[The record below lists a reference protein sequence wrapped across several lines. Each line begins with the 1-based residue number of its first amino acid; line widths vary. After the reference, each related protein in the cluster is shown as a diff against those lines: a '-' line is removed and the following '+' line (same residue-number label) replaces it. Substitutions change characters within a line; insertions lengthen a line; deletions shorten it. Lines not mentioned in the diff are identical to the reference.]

1 MSDFPSGFPGR
12 APDVVGE
19 AEIAIRT
26 TPEEM
31 LEFILDV
38 ERYKAVDSKI
48 GTIHWVRRSPDGRE
62 VTFRFTPRLG
72 PLPPVVRSTQRV
84 TRVGDDGVSI
94 TAVPSP
100 IDRLARFHGSMN
112 VIQADGGVL
121 VRRRLEFW
129 LVRPLRGVLGPV
141 LRRFLSRDVPA
152 ELAAVRSVLEGDA

>member
-1 MSDFPSGFPGR
+1 MTVSPGDLPER

-19 AEIAIRT
+19 AQLRIRS
-26 TPEEM
+26 TPDEV

-38 ERYKAVDSKI
+38 ERYKSVDSKI
-48 GTIHWVRRSPDGRE
+48 GTIHWVRRSANGRA

-84 TRVGDDGVSI
+84 ARVGDDAVSI
-94 TAVPSP
+94 SPVPSP
-100 IDRLARFHGSMN
+100 IDRLARFHGSMQ
-112 VIQADGGVL
+112 VTQTDDGVL

-141 LRRFLSRDVPA
+141 LQRFLDRDVPA
-152 ELAAVRSVLEGDA
+152 ELAAVRSVLERDA